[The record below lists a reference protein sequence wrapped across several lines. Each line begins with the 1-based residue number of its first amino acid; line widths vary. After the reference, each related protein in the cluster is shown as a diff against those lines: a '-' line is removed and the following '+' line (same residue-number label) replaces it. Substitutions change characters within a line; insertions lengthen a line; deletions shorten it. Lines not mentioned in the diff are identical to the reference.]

1 MARRVVYITHYS
13 ELFGANR
20 SMLGLILE
28 LKRTGVVEP
37 FVILAQDGPLAEEL
51 KTQGIRT
58 KVIPFVSWMRKHVSM
73 GGPHHRIMQR
83 WRQWKI
89 SRANDRHNA
98 HVLRELEATCRE
110 WKIDLVHINSS
121 VIGIGG
127 PLSRALKVPLVWHI
141 REIPFKH
148 YEFKV
153 DGGTGRYRNELR
165 KAQAIIPVSDAVRDD
180 LRSIIGPTS
189 NVHVVRNGP
198 VSEVLLQTLRE
209 KANKRWEGITEF
221 RFLQLALFHP
231 SKGQLEAVEAFARV
245 HRKNPATRLVLAG
258 IGRQEAVIQRVK
270 ELGLEASVDLPGFV
284 EDPYTELDRA
294 HCVLQCS
301 KYEALSRA
309 ILEAMASGIP
319 VIGHASGSTPELIK
333 PGISGELYTTVDQ
346 LAQHMEERSSD
357 VAGCKAMGRV
367 AQDMVAEQY
376 TIEAMANGVSN
387 VYRMVHGKG

>member
-1 MARRVVYITHYS
+1 MALRVAYITHYS

-28 LKRTGVVEP
+28 LKRAHDVEP
-37 FVILAQDGPLAEEL
+37 FVILAKDGPLATEL
-51 KTQGIRT
+51 KAHGIPI

-89 SRANDRHNA
+89 SRANDHHNA
-98 HVLRELEATCRE
+98 HLLPELVATCRDR
-110 WKIDLVHINSS
+110 KVDVVHINSS

-127 PLSRALKVPLVWHI
+127 PLSRALNVPLVWHI

-153 DGGTGRYRNELR
+153 DGGIARYRSELR
-165 KAQAIIPVSDAVRDD
+165 KANAVIPVSDAVRDD
-180 LRSIIGPTS
+180 LRSIIGPTD
-189 NVHVVRNGP
+189 NVHVVRNAP
-198 VSEVLLQTLRE
+198 VSGALLQTLRE
-209 KANKRWEGITEF
+209 KANKRWEGLREF

-245 HRKNPATRLVLAG
+245 HQKNPATRLVLAG
-258 IGRQEAVIQRVK
+258 IGRQDAVKQRVR
-270 ELGLEASVDLPGFV
+270 ELGLEAAVDLPGFV

-333 PGISGELYTTVDQ
+333 PGVSGELYTTVDQ
-346 LAQHMEERSSD
+346 LAQYMEERSRD
-357 VAGCKAMGRV
+357 VVGCKAMGQV
-367 AQDMVAEQY
+367 AQGIVAGQY
-376 TIEAMANGVSN
+376 TIEAMAKGVSN
-387 VYRMVHGKG
+387 VYRSVTGKG